1 MKYIV
6 HEDENKTKKKVKKN
20 PYAIVCFSSCFYF
33 PSESI
38 MSIWLFTKGMMRM
51 SAWSRLR
58 LVFLLLNVSSLPL
71 KICFCKIEV
80 NGYFT
85 GISSC
90 SEKTLEIRFH
100 YLNRYLSKC
109 VGMLVPCY
117 LWYCCLFLLKK
128 VSSVHVKSLLFTNVK
143 YQSSTEINWF
153 ATREQTLHCYYF
165 A

>member
-1 MKYIV
+1 
-6 HEDENKTKKKVKKN
+6 
-20 PYAIVCFSSCFYF
+20 
-33 PSESI
+33 

-153 ATREQTLHCYYF
+153 ATRANSSVLCIGKYWVYLSCN
-165 A
+165 